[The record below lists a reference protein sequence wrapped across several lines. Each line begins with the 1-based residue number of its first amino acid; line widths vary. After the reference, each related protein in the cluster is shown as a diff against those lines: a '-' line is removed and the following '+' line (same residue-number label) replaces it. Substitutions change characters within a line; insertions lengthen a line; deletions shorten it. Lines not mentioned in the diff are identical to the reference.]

1 MNNIFPQLFD
11 LIIIYIGKVKYLKT
25 IYPFD
30 DLIKQNQKLQTGHS
44 NYSNFCQGIVALAV
58 LDHLTMA
65 FFTIGIEWRKC
76 QCCNQPFKFK
86 LILEKVF
93 ILSLCLENLSEFLIL
108 FFPATILEAYYNH
121 IKNTKNHSLIIFVSR
136 IPHQI
141 YLCTKK
147 VSVPQICL
155 EHNRSVGNS
164 SLLLWFCVR
173 RHERHIGSWKGWQSS
188 PPCTS
193 YENIKSFQGIY
204 IQN

>member
-108 FFPATILEAYYNH
+108 FFPATILEAYKKSFSYN
-121 IKNTKNHSLIIFVSR
+121 
-136 IPHQI
+136 
-141 YLCTKK
+141 LCF
-147 VSVPQICL
+147 Q
-155 EHNRSVGNS
+155 NS
-164 SLLLWFCVR
+164 SPDLLV
-173 RHERHIGSWKGWQSS
+173 HQKSVSS
-188 PPCTS
+188 SNLP
-193 YENIKSFQGIY
+193 
-204 IQN
+204 